1 MYIWKWFTTH
11 IRDTGCYFI
20 IALNKSLFYFITIC
34 RFWGRNIIAK
44 RLFVHTLCMYIY
56 IAPTRLM
63 IGPTVLPPYTIQHCC
78 SRNMRT
84 TPERHFFLFIII
96 TITIL
101 LLIIIIIF
109 CTCPHWFSIYSIR
122 YTTGLIQAYILYYI
136 HLYTLYT
143 KVKEN
148 ILQHFDRCCNSWAT
162 TRLLRILQCIM
173 SIYI

>member
-1 MYIWKWFTTH
+1 MYILKWFTTH
-11 IRDTGCYFI
+11 IRDTGCYFS

-44 RLFVHTLCMYIY
+44 RLFIHYVYISRLHVWWSGQPYYRHTLSSTVAVEIC
-56 IAPTRLM
+56 ARLPND
-63 IGPTVLPPYTIQHCC
+63 I
-78 SRNMRT
+78 
-84 TPERHFFLFIII
+84 FFLFIII

-101 LLIIIIIF
+101 LIIIIF

-122 YTTGLIQAYILYYI
+122 YTTGLIHAYILYYI

-173 SIYI
+173 SIYLHINIY

>member
-1 MYIWKWFTTH
+1 MYMYIWKWFTTH

-84 TPERHFFLFIII
+84 TPERHFFSFYYYYYY
-96 TITIL
+96 
-101 LLIIIIIF
+101 
-109 CTCPHWFSIYSIR
+109 YSSS
-122 YTTGLIQAYILYYI
+122 YYYYYILHMPSLVF
-136 HLYTLYT
+136 HLFNTVHDGAHT
-143 KVKEN
+143 
-148 ILQHFDRCCNSWAT
+148 
-162 TRLLRILQCIM
+162 
-173 SIYI
+173 SIYIILYTFIYIIHESKREHFTTFRPVL